1 MNRDRS
7 FAPPFA
13 GPIEATTAA
22 GASPTTAV
30 ARALPLS
37 IRLVYGL
44 GEASNSIKSFTFGLF
59 LLFFYTS
66 VLGLPGTLV
75 GLATSLGLVW
85 DAAIDPLIG
94 YASDRLRL
102 PWGRRHAL
110 MLAGSLAMGLTF
122 YAIFRP
128 PPGLAQGALFAWLMG
143 TSLLLRTANSLFMVP
158 YHALGAELSRD
169 YHERTAI
176 TGARAAFALLGTL
189 VAAALSFAVFF
200 PNTTPA
206 IDPKFNPS
214 GYAMMALAFG
224 LAMTALGLATT
235 WGTRA
240 HRSLA
245 SQARDDDAPGFAAGL
260 WLALRHPP
268 FLLLTLAASLFFLA
282 SVVNATV
289 AIHYLTYY
297 AGITDSRAL
306 SGFQLSFYVGGLLGV
321 GLWVRAARRIDKR
334 LVAFIATLL
343 VALLMIAAYALVGAG
358 RPLGI
363 GNLTAL
369 LIGNGLA
376 GFFASALW
384 ALPASMIA
392 DVTDLDALVSGQR
405 REGAFFGIYSF
416 SQQVAASVAVLVSG
430 LLVDHFAGLAPG
442 QMAQTAH
449 TIDRL
454 AMLFGP
460 LPAALALIAALLFLG
475 YPLTHQRVREI
486 QAQLARREARGCIM
500 EAQGGTGVG
509 S

>member
-1 MNRDRS
+1 M
-7 FAPPFA
+7 
-13 GPIEATTAA
+13 
-22 GASPTTAV
+22 GASSPTVVTKAFP
-30 ARALPLS
+30 RS

-94 YASDRLRL
+94 HASDRLRL
-102 PWGRRHAL
+102 PWGRRHPL
-110 MLAGSLAMGLTF
+110 MLAGALAMGLAF

-128 PPGLAQGALFAWLMG
+128 PPGLAQEALFAWLMG

-200 PNTTPA
+200 PNTTPG
-206 IDPKFNPS
+206 IDPKFTPS
-214 GYAMMALAFG
+214 GYATMALAFG

-240 HRSLA
+240 YRSLA
-245 SQARDDDAPGFAAGL
+245 PTSRADDTIGFAASL

-289 AIHYLTYY
+289 AIHYLTSY

-321 GLWVRAARRIDKR
+321 GLWVRVARRADKR
-334 LVAFIATLL
+334 LVAFITTLL
-343 VALLMIAAYALVGAG
+343 VAMLMAAAYWLVGAG
-358 RPLGI
+358 RPLGT

-369 LIGNGLA
+369 LVGNGLA

-416 SQQVAASVAVLVSG
+416 SQQTAASVAVFMSG
-430 LLVDHFAGLAPG
+430 FLVDRFAGLVPG
-442 QMAQTAH
+442 QMEQTAQ

-460 LPAALALIAALLFLG
+460 LPAALVLVAALLFLS
-475 YPLTHQRVREI
+475 YPLTYRRVREI
-486 QAQLARREARGCIM
+486 QAQLAHSEGEGCII
-500 EAQGGTGVG
+500 EAHG
-509 S
+509 

>member
-13 GPIEATTAA
+13 SHVEETTTA
-22 GASPTTAV
+22 GASALTIVTQ
-30 ARALPLS
+30 ALPLS
-37 IRLVYGL
+37 TRLVYGL

-85 DAAIDPLIG
+85 DAVIDPLIG
-94 YASDRLRL
+94 HASDRLPL
-102 PWGRRHAL
+102 PGGRRHAL
-110 MLAGSLAMGLTF
+110 MLTGSLAMGLAF

-128 PPGLAQGALFAWLMG
+128 PSALTSGALFAWLMG

-176 TGARAAFALLGTL
+176 TGARAGFALLGTL

-200 PNTTPA
+200 PNTTPGV
-206 IDPKFNPS
+206 DPKFNPS
-214 GYAMMALAFG
+214 GYATMALTFG

-235 WGTRA
+235 LGTRA
-240 HRSLA
+240 YRSRA
-245 SQARDDDAPGFAAGL
+245 PEARDDAAPSFAAGL
-260 WLALRHPP
+260 WLALRHLP
-268 FLLLTLAASLFFLA
+268 FLTLTLAASLFFLA

-306 SGFQLSFYVGGLLGV
+306 SGFQLAFYVGGLVGV

-334 LVAFIATLL
+334 LVAFIATLF
-343 VALLMIAAYALVGAG
+343 VALLMAAAYGLVGAG
-358 RPLGI
+358 RPLGT

-369 LIGNGLA
+369 LIGNTLA
-376 GFFASALW
+376 GFCASALW

-392 DVTDLDALVSGQR
+392 DVTDLDALASGQR

-416 SQQVAASVAVLVSG
+416 SQQVAASVAVFMSG
-430 LLVDHFAGLAPG
+430 FLVDRFAGLAPG
-442 QMAQTAH
+442 QVAQAPQTVE
-449 TIDRL
+449 RL
-454 AMLFGP
+454 AMLFGL
-460 LPAALALIAALLFLG
+460 LPAALVVVAALLFLG

-486 QAQLARREARGCIM
+486 QAQLARKGAGGCII
-500 EAQGGTGVG
+500 EAHG
-509 S
+509 